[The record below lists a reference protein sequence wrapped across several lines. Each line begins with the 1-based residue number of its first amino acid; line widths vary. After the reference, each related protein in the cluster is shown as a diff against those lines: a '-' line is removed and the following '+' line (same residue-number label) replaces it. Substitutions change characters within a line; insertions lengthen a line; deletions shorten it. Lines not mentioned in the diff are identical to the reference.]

1 MWYQI
6 LERTKDL
13 ATSTLPRR
21 DSDQVCRELILEV
34 SLGIRESQSVS
45 IFVRESGNR
54 TPRVARGS
62 GEGGGVFGEGVY
74 VSGERGM
81 RFDLPQW
88 TSLPAVRLYWR
99 IQK

>member
-6 LERTKDL
+6 LEITKDL

-21 DSDQVCRELILEV
+21 DSVQVCSEFTLEV
-34 SLGIRESQSVS
+34 SLMMSESQSVS
-45 IFVRESGNR
+45 IFDHESGNR

-62 GEGGGVFGEGVY
+62 EEGEGVFGGGVY
-74 VSGERGM
+74 VLGERGM

-88 TSLPAVRLYWR
+88 TSPPAVRLYWR

>member
-13 ATSTLPRR
+13 ATNTLPQR
-21 DSDQVCRELILEV
+21 DNDRVCRELILEV

-45 IFVRESGNR
+45 MFVRESGNR
-54 TPRVARGS
+54 TPRVARES
-62 GEGGGVFGEGVY
+62 EDGGGVFGGGVY

-81 RFDLPQW
+81 RFDLPQ
-88 TSLPAVRLYWR
+88 
-99 IQK
+99 